1 MDNSSKGVNNEDLL
15 SQNRAAVLKRLRG
28 QRICSRTDLA
38 KETGLTQ
45 AAISK
50 IISSLMECNVVHE
63 TGYIT
68 GKMGRRS
75 RGVMLNA
82 SEFRVIGIKISRR
95 SFSVGLFDV
104 GGTDYDIYKEPIPED
119 QLPIVSIQK
128 IRAVAEDYLK
138 KSSNILAVGITV
150 PGPYLKKEAR
160 IAVMTQTT
168 GWNFIDLRKE
178 LGDIG
183 GLPVFIE
190 HDANAAAIAEWWF
203 GEKRK
208 EGSSLV
214 YFLADEGVGA
224 GMVVNGR
231 VLQGDNGIAGEIG
244 HISVDVKGERCRCG
258 NYGCLEGYCS
268 SLAFVKKAKASLAAY
283 PDSSLQIHHQ
293 LTADHIFE
301 AAKAGDELAV
311 RLVKYAGEYLGY
323 GIVTLINAYDPSV
336 IIIGNT
342 MARGGKLLMET
353 IQKVVKERVIA
364 EVAEKV
370 SIEFTGLKVDPVLYG
385 ACAIATDQVLNH
397 LSSFIGRE
405 KTNK

>member
-68 GKMGRRS
+68 GEMGRRS
-75 RGVMLNA
+75 RGIMLNA

-168 GWNFIDLRKE
+168 GWNFIDLRK
-178 LGDIG
+178 
-183 GLPVFIE
+183 
-190 HDANAAAIAEWWF
+190 
-203 GEKRK
+203 
-208 EGSSLV
+208 
-214 YFLADEGVGA
+214 
-224 GMVVNGR
+224 
-231 VLQGDNGIAGEIG
+231 
-244 HISVDVKGERCRCG
+244 
-258 NYGCLEGYCS
+258 
-268 SLAFVKKAKASLAAY
+268 
-283 PDSSLQIHHQ
+283 
-293 LTADHIFE
+293 
-301 AAKAGDELAV
+301 
-311 RLVKYAGEYLGY
+311 
-323 GIVTLINAYDPSV
+323 
-336 IIIGNT
+336 
-342 MARGGKLLMET
+342 
-353 IQKVVKERVIA
+353 
-364 EVAEKV
+364 
-370 SIEFTGLKVDPVLYG
+370 
-385 ACAIATDQVLNH
+385 
-397 LSSFIGRE
+397 
-405 KTNK
+405 